1 MDFLNKISRIEP
13 SDIKD
18 VFDLGVF
25 SIGRRAN
32 SKRIAT
38 YKPRK
43 PLFGTNKL
51 SVWTGLKS
59 GITHLI
65 GTSMDKSVKYL
76 SEILELDYED
86 VKSQIDLLIK
96 QVEIDYSQNAKAE
109 VIIPN
114 LAKVIFDNR
123 EIRLEKF

>member
-51 SVWTGLKS
+51 TLAAPR
-59 GITHLI
+59 
-65 GTSMDKSVKYL
+65 DKSVKYL

-114 LAKVIFDNR
+114 
-123 EIRLEKF
+123 